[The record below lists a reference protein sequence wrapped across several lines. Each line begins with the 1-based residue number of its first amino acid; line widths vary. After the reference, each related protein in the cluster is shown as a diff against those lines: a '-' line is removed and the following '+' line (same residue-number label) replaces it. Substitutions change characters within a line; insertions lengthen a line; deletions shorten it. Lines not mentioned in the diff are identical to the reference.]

1 MLALELQYDLCHIM
15 LILLQARS
23 DSTGPPKRSDGK
35 SSSNGTD
42 KKSDDKKR
50 ERTTST
56 SADDKK
62 EESSMC
68 FYFFSVSLEQF
79 HDYVRNV
86 NILSL

>member
-1 MLALELQYDLCHIM
+1 MLV
-15 LILLQARS
+15 LLQARS

-50 ERTTST
+50 ERTSSA

-68 FYFFSVSLEQF
+68 FFSPVCYNFMLIL
-79 HDYVRNV
+79 VMCKL
-86 NILSL
+86 LSL